1 MLANL
6 PEAWAFGRASDS
18 RHDPPTQLQQE
29 NAMRMDK
36 SAHDID
42 PFSIPGEFKENYR
55 FLSELIRCRD
65 KNHSICRGLASL
77 GEVNLMAFRGQL
89 NRRQL
94 KIVRDFVSGIHHGEG
109 DGAPAP
115 VPEELEA
122 SIRIRKRSTW
132 LPWEA
137 EAIRKIEKWREDAR
151 FILRNRPVASSQGS
165 SEPPTVLSR
174 RSLGCVTGKR
184 GKNRLDA

>member
-1 MLANL
+1 MIL
-6 PEAWAFGRASDS
+6 
-18 RHDPPTQLQQE
+18 HHQLQQE

-42 PFSIPGEFKENYR
+42 PCTIPGEFKENYR

-65 KNHSICRGLASL
+65 KNYSICQGLASL
-77 GEVNLMAFRGQL
+77 GEANLMASRGQL

-94 KIVRDFVSGIHHGEG
+94 KIVKDFFSGIHQSDG
-109 DGAPAP
+109 DGDSLPAP

-137 EAIRKIEKWREDAR
+137 EAIRKIEKWREDAH
-151 FILRNRPVASSQGS
+151 FILQNRSVHHSHGS
-165 SEPPTVLSR
+165 SENLSALSR
-174 RSLGCVTGKR
+174 QYVRSVAAKR
-184 GKNRLDA
+184 DKNKF

>member
-1 MLANL
+1 
-6 PEAWAFGRASDS
+6 
-18 RHDPPTQLQQE
+18 
-29 NAMRMDK
+29 MRMDK

-42 PFSIPGEFKENYR
+42 PCTIPGEFKENYR

-65 KNHSICRGLASL
+65 KNYSICRGLASL
-77 GEVNLMAFRGQL
+77 GEANLMASRGQL

-94 KIVRDFVSGIHHGEG
+94 KIVKDFFSGIHQG
-109 DGAPAP
+109 DGDSLPAP

-137 EAIRKIEKWREDAR
+137 EAIRKIEKWREDAH
-151 FILRNRPVASSQGS
+151 FILQNRSVGS
-165 SEPPTVLSR
+165 SENLSALSR
-174 RSLGCVTGKR
+174 RFVRSITGKR
-184 GKNRLDA
+184 VKKEF

>member
-1 MLANL
+1 
-6 PEAWAFGRASDS
+6 
-18 RHDPPTQLQQE
+18 
-29 NAMRMDK
+29 MRMDK

-42 PFSIPGEFKENYR
+42 PFTIPGEFKENYR

-65 KNHSICRGLASL
+65 KNYSICRGLASL
-77 GEVNLMAFRGQL
+77 GEANLTFLRGRL

-94 KIVRDFVSGIHHGEG
+94 KIVKDFFSGMHHNDD
-109 DGAPAP
+109 DGPPAP

-137 EAIRKIEKWREDAR
+137 EAIRKIEKWREDAQ
-151 FILRNRPVASSQGS
+151 FILQNRPINISQSS
-165 SEPPTVLSR
+165 SETSTILSR
-174 RSLGCVTGKR
+174 RSVRCVTGKR
-184 GKNRLDA
+184 YKNSLDA